1 MGRLQRQVRLT
12 LFIFDLDLFTL
23 LASDVGGRAGAGGI
37 YAGRGVANR
46 AAESGIHRECGTT
59 GRHRFIFLIRYQ
71 QRFNAQH
78 VYVHGI
84 SVTGGGNLVLRQ
96 NPRLSPITPTAPP
109 TLRSL
114 KRFSKPNQ
122 IASPNRKL

>member
-59 GRHRFIFLIRYQ
+59 GRHRFIFLIQYQ
-71 QRFNAQH
+71 QIVEQPTRGSEPSFFL
-78 VYVHGI
+78 YLI
-84 SVTGGGNLVLRQ
+84 S
-96 NPRLSPITPTAPP
+96 SSA
-109 TLRSL
+109 L
-114 KRFSKPNQ
+114 KVNMKGFALP
-122 IASPNRKL
+122 